1 MIKKYKIIFLFILF
15 PFFSISQSFVP
26 YNEIGVFMGGSYYIG
41 DLNEVHFNLTNP
53 ATGIFYKKNIDRRF
67 AIKSSLLYGEIRGI
81 VSTDGAIQLAK
92 NGKIFGDVKSSS
104 IQMNGYIEGDMFIDG
119 TAELLS
125 NCELVG
131 NLQYRVL
138 NIQDGAQFSG
148 RCEIINDEE

>member
-1 MIKKYKIIFLFILF
+1 MNNQSTNSQTIIAEDVQLA
-15 PFFSISQSFVP
+15 
-26 YNEIGVFMGGSYYIG
+26 G
-41 DLNEVHFNLTNP
+41 DIMLSGNFT
-53 ATGIFYKKNIDRRF
+53 I
-67 AIKSSLLYGEIRGI
+67 YGEIRGA

>member
-1 MIKKYKIIFLFILF
+1 MNNQSTNSQTIIAEDVQID
-15 PFFSISQSFVP
+15 
-26 YNEIGVFMGGSYYIG
+26 G
-41 DLNEVHFNLTNP
+41 DIMLS
-53 ATGIFYKKNIDRRF
+53 GNIT
-67 AIKSSLLYGEIRGI
+67 IYGEIRGA

-104 IQMNGYIEGDMFIDG
+104 IQMNGYIEGDMFIKG

-131 NLQYRVL
+131 KPLQYRVL

>member
-1 MIKKYKIIFLFILF
+1 MNNQTNSQTIIAEDVQIDGDIIL
-15 PFFSISQSFVP
+15 S
-26 YNEIGVFMGGSYYIG
+26 G
-41 DLNEVHFNLTNP
+41 
-53 ATGIFYKKNIDRRF
+53 NIT
-67 AIKSSLLYGEIRGI
+67 IYGEVRGT
-81 VSTDGAIQLAK
+81 VSTDGAIHLAK

-148 RCEIINDEE
+148 RCEIINDEEQ

>member
-1 MIKKYKIIFLFILF
+1 MNNQSTNSQTIIAEDV
-15 PFFSISQSFVP
+15 QSD
-26 YNEIGVFMGGSYYIG
+26 G
-41 DLNEVHFNLTNP
+41 DIMLS
-53 ATGIFYKKNIDRRF
+53 GNIT
-67 AIKSSLLYGEIRGI
+67 IYGEIRGA

>member
-1 MIKKYKIIFLFILF
+1 MNNQSTNSQTIIAEDVQI
-15 PFFSISQSFVP
+15 V
-26 YNEIGVFMGGSYYIG
+26 G
-41 DLNEVHFNLTNP
+41 DIMLS
-53 ATGIFYKKNIDRRF
+53 GNIT
-67 AIKSSLLYGEIRGI
+67 IYGEIRGA

-104 IQMNGYIEGDMFIDG
+104 IQMNGYIEGDMFING

>member
-1 MIKKYKIIFLFILF
+1 MNNQTNSQTIIAEDVQIDGDIIL
-15 PFFSISQSFVP
+15 S
-26 YNEIGVFMGGSYYIG
+26 G
-41 DLNEVHFNLTNP
+41 
-53 ATGIFYKKNIDRRF
+53 NIT
-67 AIKSSLLYGEIRGI
+67 IYGEIRGA
-81 VSTDGAIQLAK
+81 VSTDGAVQLAK
-92 NGKIFGDVKSSS
+92 DGKIFGDVKSSS

>member
-1 MIKKYKIIFLFILF
+1 MMSNQSTNSQTIIAEDVQIDGDIIL
-15 PFFSISQSFVP
+15 S
-26 YNEIGVFMGGSYYIG
+26 G
-41 DLNEVHFNLTNP
+41 
-53 ATGIFYKKNIDRRF
+53 NIT
-67 AIKSSLLYGEIRGI
+67 IYGEIRGA

-92 NGKIFGDVKSSS
+92 DGKIFGDVKSSS

-131 NLQYRVL
+131 NLKYRVL

>member
-1 MIKKYKIIFLFILF
+1 MNNQTNSQTIIAEDVQIDGDIIL
-15 PFFSISQSFVP
+15 S
-26 YNEIGVFMGGSYYIG
+26 G
-41 DLNEVHFNLTNP
+41 
-53 ATGIFYKKNIDRRF
+53 NIT
-67 AIKSSLLYGEIRGI
+67 IYGEVRGT

-148 RCEIINDEE
+148 RCEIINEEE

>member
-1 MIKKYKIIFLFILF
+1 MNNQSTNSQTIIAEDVQID
-15 PFFSISQSFVP
+15 
-26 YNEIGVFMGGSYYIG
+26 G
-41 DLNEVHFNLTNP
+41 DIMLS
-53 ATGIFYKKNIDRRF
+53 GNIT
-67 AIKSSLLYGEIRGI
+67 IYGESRGA

>member
-1 MIKKYKIIFLFILF
+1 MNNQSTNSQTIIAEDVQID
-15 PFFSISQSFVP
+15 
-26 YNEIGVFMGGSYYIG
+26 G
-41 DLNEVHFNLTNP
+41 DIMLS
-53 ATGIFYKKNIDRRF
+53 GNIT
-67 AIKSSLLYGEIRGI
+67 IYGEIRGA

-104 IQMNGYIEGDMFIDG
+104 IQMNWYIEGDMFIDG

>member
-67 AIKSSLLYGEIRGI
+67 AIKSSLLYGEIKGSDKTNKILIKGI
-81 VSTDGAIQLAK
+81 HIK
-92 NGKIFGDVKSSS
+92 
-104 IQMNGYIEGDMFIDG
+104 
-119 TAELLS
+119 
-125 NCELVG
+125 C
-131 NLQYRVL
+131 NL
-138 NIQDGAQFSG
+138 
-148 RCEIINDEE
+148 

>member
-1 MIKKYKIIFLFILF
+1 MSNQSTNSQTIIAEDVQIDGDIIL
-15 PFFSISQSFVP
+15 S
-26 YNEIGVFMGGSYYIG
+26 G
-41 DLNEVHFNLTNP
+41 
-53 ATGIFYKKNIDRRF
+53 NIT
-67 AIKSSLLYGEIRGI
+67 IYGEISGS

-92 NGKIFGDVKSSS
+92 KGKIFGNVKSSS
-104 IQMNGYIEGDMFIDG
+104 IQMNGYVEGDMFIDG